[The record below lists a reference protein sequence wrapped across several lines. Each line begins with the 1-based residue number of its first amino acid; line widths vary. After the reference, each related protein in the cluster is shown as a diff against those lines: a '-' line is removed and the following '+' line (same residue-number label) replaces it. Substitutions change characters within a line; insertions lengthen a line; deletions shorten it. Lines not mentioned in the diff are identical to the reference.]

1 MNRIVK
7 VIYQD
12 GTEKELQNIIPLVI
26 SEDKK
31 EQWKNDRPYKR
42 QFHDFEKQILKDL
55 DQDIIE
61 TYAVDYFDLVD
72 PDEVDNEEKDIS
84 DFKDEEIMEEVRGRK
99 LLGGDNSIV
108 SEQFIARFSRI
119 MEKENQILLD
129 NVLTDFENKLN
140 I

>member
-7 VIYQD
+7 VTYQD
-12 GTEKELQNIIPLVI
+12 GTEKELSNIIPLVI

-31 EQWKNDRPYKR
+31 EQWKNNRAYNL
-42 QFHDFEKQILKDL
+42 QFRDFEKQILKGL
-55 DQDIIE
+55 EQDTIE
-61 TYAVDYFDLVD
+61 TYAVNNFDLVD
-72 PDEVDNEEKDIS
+72 PDEVDNEEKSIS
-84 DFKDEEIMEEVRGRK
+84 DFDDNEIMEEVRDRR

>member
-12 GTEKELQNIIPLVI
+12 GTEKELKNIIPLVI

-31 EQWKNDRPYKR
+31 EQWKNNTPYKR
-42 QFHDFEKQILKDL
+42 QFRDFEKQILKDL
-55 DQDIIE
+55 DQDTIE
-61 TYAVDYFDLVD
+61 SYAVDYFDLVD
-72 PDEVDNEEKDIS
+72 SDEVDSEEKDIS
-84 DFKDEEIMEEVRGRK
+84 DFKDEEIMEEVRDRK